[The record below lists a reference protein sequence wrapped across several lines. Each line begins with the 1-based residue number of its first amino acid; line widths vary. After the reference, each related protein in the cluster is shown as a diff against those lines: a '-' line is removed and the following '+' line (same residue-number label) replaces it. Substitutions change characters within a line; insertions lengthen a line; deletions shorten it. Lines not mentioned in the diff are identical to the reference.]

1 MIKNNDVLLLL
12 KIKGFMIQRIQ
23 SLLLLLAAIVS
34 GGLSSMFTLW
44 SATYDK
50 HFFAYE
56 SIVKDAIFIKPIG
69 ILFILSAIL
78 SFITI
83 FLFKNRKLQFVIN
96 RINIL
101 VNFLLLGFIV
111 YNVLNISGETQVS
124 EKGIGTFLP
133 ILSVFLLVFANR
145 YIKKDED
152 LVKSVD
158 RLR

>member
-1 MIKNNDVLLLL
+1 ML
-12 KIKGFMIQRIQ
+12 QRIQ
-23 SLLLLLAAIVS
+23 SLFLLVVTVVS
-34 GGLSSMFTLW
+34 GGLSSVFTLW
-44 SATYDK
+44 KATYDAD
-50 HFFAYE
+50 FYAYE
-56 SIVKDAIFIKPIG
+56 TLLNDSLYIKPIG
-69 ILFILSAIL
+69 FMFILSAIL

-83 FLFKNRKLQFVIN
+83 FLFKNRKLQFVMN
-96 RINIL
+96 RLNIL
-101 VNFLLLGFIV
+101 LNFLLLGFIV
-111 YNVLNISGETQVS
+111 YNVLNLSGETLVS

>member
-1 MIKNNDVLLLL
+1 
-12 KIKGFMIQRIQ
+12 MIQRIQ
-23 SLLLLLAAIVS
+23 SLILLVAAIIS
-34 GGLSSMFTLW
+34 GGLSNVFTLW
-44 SATYDK
+44 NATYDSQ
-50 HFFAYE
+50 FFAYE
-56 SIVKDAIFIKPIG
+56 SIMKESLYLKPIG
-69 ILFILSAIL
+69 VLFILSAIL

-83 FLFKNRKLQFVIN
+83 FLFKNRKLQFVMN
-96 RINIL
+96 RLNIL
-101 VNFLLLGFIV
+101 LNFLLLGFIV
-111 YNVLNISGETQVS
+111 YNVLNISGETLVS

>member
-1 MIKNNDVLLLL
+1 
-12 KIKGFMIQRIQ
+12 MIQRIQ
-23 SLLLLLAAIVS
+23 SLILLIAAIVS
-34 GGLSSMFTLW
+34 GGLSSLFTLW
-44 SATYDK
+44 KATYDA

-56 SIVKDAIFIKPIG
+56 SIMKDSLYLKPIG
-69 ILFILSAIL
+69 VFFILSAIM

-83 FLFKNRKLQFVIN
+83 FLFKNRKLQFVMN
-96 RINIL
+96 RLNIL
-101 VNFLLLGFIV
+101 LNFLLLGFIV
-111 YNVLNISGETQVS
+111 YNVLNISGETLVS

-145 YIKKDED
+145 YIKRDED

>member
-1 MIKNNDVLLLL
+1 
-12 KIKGFMIQRIQ
+12 MIQRIQ
-23 SLLLLLAAIVS
+23 SLILLAAAIIS
-34 GGLSSMFTLW
+34 GGLSNVFTLW
-44 SATYDK
+44 NATYDSQ
-50 HFFAYE
+50 FFAYE
-56 SIVKDAIFIKPIG
+56 SIVKESLYLKPIG
-69 ILFILSAIL
+69 ILFILSAVI

-83 FLFKNRKLQFVIN
+83 FLFKNRKLQFVMN
-96 RINIL
+96 RLNIL
-101 VNFLLLGFIV
+101 LNFLLLGFIV
-111 YNVLNISGETQVS
+111 YNVLNISGETLVS

>member
-1 MIKNNDVLLLL
+1 
-12 KIKGFMIQRIQ
+12 MIQRIQ
-23 SLLLLLAAIVS
+23 SLILLVVALIS
-34 GGLSSMFTLW
+34 GGLSSIVTLW
-44 SATYDK
+44 DASYD
-50 HFFAYE
+50 HNFYAYE
-56 SIVKDAIFIKPIG
+56 SILNNSIYIKPIG
-69 ILFILSAIL
+69 IIFILSAIL

-83 FLFKNRKLQFVIN
+83 FLFKNRKLQFVLN

-101 VNFLLLGFIV
+101 LNFLLLGFIV
-111 YNVLNISGETQVS
+111 YNVLNVSGETQVS

>member
-1 MIKNNDVLLLL
+1 
-12 KIKGFMIQRIQ
+12 MIQRIQ
-23 SLLLLLAAIVS
+23 TIFLLLAAIVS
-34 GGLSSMFTLW
+34 GGLTNVFYLWNASYDSDFT
-44 SATYDK
+44 
-50 HFFAYE
+50 AYE
-56 SIVKDAIFIKPIG
+56 SLFNKSMLLKPIG
-69 ILFILSAIL
+69 VLFFISAIL

-101 VNFLLLGFIV
+101 LNFLLLGFIV
-111 YNVLNISGETQVS
+111 YHVLNLSGETTVS
-124 EKGIGTFLP
+124 EKGIGSFLP
-133 ILSVFLLVFANR
+133 IISVFLLVFANR

>member
-1 MIKNNDVLLLL
+1 
-12 KIKGFMIQRIQ
+12 MIQRVQ
-23 SLLLLLAAIVS
+23 SLILLVATIVS
-34 GGLSSMFTLW
+34 GGLSSVFALW
-44 SATYDK
+44 NATYDAQ
-50 HFFAYE
+50 FFAYE
-56 SIVKDAIFIKPIG
+56 SIVKESLYLKPIG
-69 ILFILSAIL
+69 FLFILSAIL

-83 FLFKNRKLQFVIN
+83 FLFKNRKLQFVMN

-101 VNFLLLGFIV
+101 LNFLLLGFIV
-111 YNVLNISGETQVS
+111 YNVLNVSGETLVS

>member
-1 MIKNNDVLLLL
+1 
-12 KIKGFMIQRIQ
+12 MIQRIQ
-23 SLLLLLAAIVS
+23 SLILLFAAVVS
-34 GGLSSMFTLW
+34 GGLSSLFILW
-44 SATYDK
+44 KATYDAQ
-50 HFFAYE
+50 FFAYE
-56 SIVKDAIFIKPIG
+56 TFFQESLTIKPIG
-69 ILFILSAIL
+69 ALFILSAIL

-83 FLFKNRKLQFVIN
+83 FLFKNRKLQFVMN

-101 VNFLLLGFIV
+101 LNFLLLGLIV
-111 YNVLNISGETQVS
+111 YNVLNISGETIVS

>member
-1 MIKNNDVLLLL
+1 
-12 KIKGFMIQRIQ
+12 MIQRIQ
-23 SLLLLLAAIVS
+23 SLFLLFAAIIS
-34 GGLSSMFTLW
+34 GGLSSIFTLW
-44 SATYDK
+44 NATYDND
-50 HFFAYE
+50 FFAYE
-56 SIVKDAIFIKPIG
+56 SIMNDDLYLKPIG
-69 ILFILSAIL
+69 VLFILSATM

-83 FLFKNRKLQFVIN
+83 FLFKNRKLQFVMN

-101 VNFLLLGFIV
+101 LNFLLLGLIV
-111 YNVLNISGETQVS
+111 YNVLNLSGETLVS

-133 ILSVFLLVFANR
+133 ILSVFLLVFSNR

>member
-1 MIKNNDVLLLL
+1 
-12 KIKGFMIQRIQ
+12 MIQRIQ
-23 SLLLLLAAIVS
+23 TLFLVMATGVS
-34 GGLSSMFTLW
+34 AGLSSVLVLW
-44 SATYDK
+44 NATYDAE
-50 HFFAYE
+50 FYAYE
-56 SIVKDAIFIKPIG
+56 SILNDSLYLKPIG
-69 ILFILSAIL
+69 ILFLLSAVM

-83 FLFKNRKLQFVIN
+83 FLYNNRKLQFVIN
-96 RINIL
+96 RLNIL

-111 YNVLNISGETQVS
+111 YNVLNLSGEITVS

-133 ILSVFLLVFANR
+133 IISVFLLVFSNR

>member
-1 MIKNNDVLLLL
+1 
-12 KIKGFMIQRIQ
+12 MIQRVQ
-23 SLLLLLAAIVS
+23 TLFLLIATIIS
-34 GGLSSMFTLW
+34 GGLSNFVTLW
-44 SATYDK
+44 NATYDSQ
-50 HFFAYE
+50 FFAYE
-56 SIVKDAIFIKPIG
+56 SIVKDSIFIKPIG

-83 FLFKNRKLQFVIN
+83 FLFKNRKLQFVMN
-96 RINIL
+96 RVNIL
-101 VNFLLLGFIV
+101 LNFLLLGLIV
-111 YNVLNISGETQVS
+111 YNVLNISGETLVS

>member
-1 MIKNNDVLLLL
+1 MSHPINY
-12 KIKGFMIQRIQ
+12 MIQRIQ
-23 SLLLLLAAIVS
+23 TLFLLAATLVS
-34 GGLSSMFTLW
+34 GLVASLISLW
-44 SATYDK
+44 NATYDNY
-50 HFFAYE
+50 FIAYE
-56 SIVKDAIFIKPIG
+56 SILHKSLVIKPIG
-69 ILFILSAIL
+69 ILFIVSAIF

-83 FLFKNRKLQFVIN
+83 FLFKNRKLQFVMN
-96 RINIL
+96 RLNIL

-111 YNVLNISGETQVS
+111 YNLLNLSGETLVS
-124 EKGIGTFLP
+124 EKGIGSFLP